1 MRICFILLFKYIY
14 IYKKKQG
21 GLSNAYTDSGDTNY
35 YFQSTNINFSE
46 ILDVWSRFFIDPLL
60 KED

>member
-1 MRICFILLFKYIY
+1 M
-14 IYKKKQG
+14 
-21 GLSNAYTDSGDTNY
+21 SNAYTSPGNTNY
-35 YFQSTNINFSE
+35 KFESSNNNFLE